1 MISEF
6 KNKVILITGASS
18 GLGLNLSKYFLNK
31 GAKIISV
38 SRRKT
43 NLISKNK
50 KLKHISFDLT
60 NFRKYDTLFKKIPT
74 LFGPID
80 YFIHAAGVH
89 FIKPIRF
96 VNVKDI
102 DYALNINLKSPIL
115 ISKYLLNNEIFNR
128 PCVVVFIASIM
139 GVVGSSGLSI
149 YSASKSGLVGFS
161 KSLSLELAKQKI
173 RVNCISPGIVKS
185 PLYNEYSKQ
194 LTLEMN
200 KKIVESHPL
209 GLGSFTDINNSVR
222 FLLSNES
229 KWITGHNL
237 IIDGGYSVL

>member
-1 MISEF
+1 
-6 KNKVILITGASS
+6 
-18 GLGLNLSKYFLNK
+18 
-31 GAKIISV
+31 
-38 SRRKT
+38 
-43 NLISKNK
+43 
-50 KLKHISFDLT
+50 
-60 NFRKYDTLFKKIPT
+60 
-74 LFGPID
+74 
-80 YFIHAAGVH
+80 
-89 FIKPIRF
+89 
-96 VNVKDI
+96 
-102 DYALNINLKSPIL
+102 
-115 ISKYLLNNEIFNR
+115 
-128 PCVVVFIASIM
+128 M

-237 IIDGGYSVL
+237 IIDGGYSVS